1 MVCELKN
8 GKLAAPVFEGW
19 EETLIW
25 SCLQGV
31 MGHLYGDDPK
41 APRSAMAVLG
51 DFCFLAGRPCRE
63 LIAFRPPWCR
73 QDFMILVPQNQG
85 WAELIRE
92 YYGQGAKRV
101 TRYAMKKE
109 PEAFDEG
116 KLKEIICRLPPEY
129 TLCLMDERSFE
140 LCRSEGWSEDL
151 VSQFADYSAY
161 QERGLGAVALL
172 SGIPVAGASSYGAY
186 RGGIEIEVDTRP
198 DHRRRG
204 LASACGARLILEC
217 RQRGLYPSWDAQNLW
232 SVGLA
237 KKLGYHFAY
246 EYDAYE
252 VTEYAMA
259 ELSEEGK

>member
-1 MVCELKN
+1 MICELKN
-8 GKLAAPVFEGW
+8 GKFAAPLFDGW

-41 APRSAMAVLG
+41 APGSAQAMLG
-51 DFCFLAGRPCRE
+51 DFCFLAGRPSRE
-63 LIAFRPPWCR
+63 LLAFRPPWCS
-73 QDFMILVPQNQG
+73 QDFMILVPQNDG

-92 YYGQGAKRV
+92 FYGKGAKRV
-101 TRYAMKKE
+101 TRYAMEKE
-109 PEAFDEG
+109 PEVF
-116 KLKEIICRLPPEY
+116 KEERLMELIRQLPPGY
-129 TLCLMDERSFE
+129 TLGLMDERSFW
-140 LCRSEGWSEDL
+140 LCRGEEWSKDL

-161 QERGLGAVALL
+161 RERGIGAVAFLE
-172 SGIPVAGASSYGAY
+172 GVPVAGASSYGVY
-186 RGGIEIEVDTRP
+186 QGGIEIEVDTRP

-217 RQRGLYPSWDAQNLW
+217 RRRGLYPSWDAQNLW

-237 KKLGYHFAY
+237 QKLGYHFAY
-246 EYDAYE
+246 EYEAYE

-259 ELSEEGK
+259 VDEG

>member
-1 MVCELKN
+1 MICELKN
-8 GKLAAPVFEGW
+8 GRIAAPMFEGW
-19 EETLIW
+19 QETLIW

-31 MGHLYGDDPK
+31 MGHLYGDDRDN
-41 APRSAMAVLG
+41 PRSAMAMLG

-63 LIAFRPPWCR
+63 LLAFRPQWCR
-73 QDFMILVPQNQG
+73 QDFMILVPRDKG

-109 PEAFDEG
+109 PEAFEEG
-116 KLKEIICRLPPEY
+116 KLQEMARRLPPGY
-129 TLCLMDERSFE
+129 TLELMDERSYE
-140 LCRSEGWSEDL
+140 LCRGEDWSRDL

-161 QERGLGAVALL
+161 RERGLGVVAQKE
-172 SGIPVAGASSYGAY
+172 GVPVAGASSYGAY
-186 RGGIEIEVDTRP
+186 QGGIEIEIDTRP
-198 DHRRRG
+198 DQRRRG

-232 SVGLA
+232 SVRLA
-237 KKLGYHFAY
+237 EKLGYHFAY

-252 VTEYAMA
+252 VTEYARTVA
-259 ELSEEGK
+259 F